1 MAHRAKW
8 VIHRATHQEDEI
20 QIQEIQFL
28 LGTGF
33 YNYVT
38 MTSSNKIK
46 GTISAEW
53 ISGPDQIHG
62 LGQIRLWTEIRT
74 NFRVGR
80 FDSYPWI
87 LNCPYNN
94 VMMTS
99 SDDIICFIKSEKVI
113 DRPHYWVSAI
123 PHEST
128 NRPEWASRTM
138 NMIQAVVVL
147 VFMIVHSTLDR

>member
-46 GTISAEW
+46 GTISADFGLKFQVKW
-53 ISGPDQIHG
+53 NPGPDQ
-62 LGQIRLWTEIRT
+62 
-74 NFRVGR
+74 
-80 FDSYPWI
+80 
-87 LNCPYNN
+87 
-94 VMMTS
+94 
-99 SDDIICFIKSEKVI
+99 
-113 DRPHYWVSAI
+113 
-123 PHEST
+123 EST
-128 NRPEWASRTM
+128 DW
-138 NMIQAVVVL
+138 VK
-147 VFMIVHSTLDR
+147 